1 MVNAVFIKSTYF
13 DQLHGNMELS
23 ERMRL
28 IREKAG
34 LTQADVAFELGI
46 SPQAYGKIE
55 RQSERATIETLRK
68 IAVTL
73 DVNVSFLIDVMNPSL
88 MEQKN
93 NL

>member
-1 MVNAVFIKSTYF
+1 
-13 DQLHGNMELS
+13 MELS

>member
-1 MVNAVFIKSTYF
+1 MFIKSTYF
-13 DQLHGNMELS
+13 DQLHSNMELS
-23 ERMRL
+23 ERIRL
-28 IREKAG
+28 VREAAG
-34 LTQADVAFELGI
+34 FTQADIASELGI

-55 RQSERATIETLRK
+55 RQAEKTTIENLRK

>member
-1 MVNAVFIKSTYF
+1 
-13 DQLHGNMELS
+13 MELS
-23 ERMRL
+23 ERIRL
-28 IREKAG
+28 VREAAG
-34 LTQADVAFELGI
+34 FTQADIASELGI

-55 RQSERATIETLRK
+55 RQAEKTTIENLRK